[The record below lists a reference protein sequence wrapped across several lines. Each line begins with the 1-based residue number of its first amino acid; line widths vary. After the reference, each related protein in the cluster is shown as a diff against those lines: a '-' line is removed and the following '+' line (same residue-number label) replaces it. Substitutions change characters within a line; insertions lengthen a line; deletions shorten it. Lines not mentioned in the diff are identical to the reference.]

1 MKWMK
6 ALIENGVVYVK
17 VNGFD
22 HQTRVRK
29 DFINSA
35 LYNDMKIKTTIGC
48 WINPETCETEK
59 VMRIELLS
67 TPTLKPKKKP
77 KIDER
82 DIFITETLYTEHGL
96 TMEQIAKRYS
106 LSKQRVAQ
114 IIKRVKELRG
124 KENQNE
130 QI

>member
-1 MKWMK
+1 MQWMK
-6 ALIENGVVYVK
+6 VLIENGVVYIK

-22 HQTRVRK
+22 HQTKVRK

-82 DIFITETLYTEHGL
+82 DIYITEDLYDKQGMTLNK
-96 TMEQIAKRYS
+96 IAERYH
-106 LSKQRVAQ
+106 LSKQRVYQ
-114 IIKRVKELRG
+114 IIKRTKELRG
-124 KENQNE
+124 KECHE
-130 QI
+130 

>member
-1 MKWMK
+1 MQWMK

-22 HQTRVRK
+22 HQTKVRK

-59 VMRIELLS
+59 VMRIELIS
-67 TPTLKPKKKP
+67 TPVLKPKKVP

-82 DIFITETLYTEHGL
+82 DIYITEHLYDGLNMTLDE
-96 TMEQIAKRYS
+96 IAKRYH
-106 LSKQRVAQ
+106 LSKQRVYQ
-114 IIKRVKELRG
+114 IIKRTKELRE
-124 KENQNE
+124 KENQNA
-130 QI
+130 

>member
-1 MKWMK
+1 MQWMK
-6 ALIENGVVYVK
+6 VLIENGVVYVK
-17 VNGFD
+17 VDGFD
-22 HQTRVRK
+22 HQTKVRK

-82 DIFITETLYTEHGL
+82 DIYITEDLYDKRGMTLNE
-96 TMEQIAKRYS
+96 IAERYH
-106 LSKQRVAQ
+106 LSKQRVYQ
-114 IIKRVKELRG
+114 IIKRTKELRG
-124 KENQNE
+124 KECHE
-130 QI
+130 

>member
-1 MKWMK
+1 MQWMK
-6 ALIENGVVYVK
+6 VLIENRVVYVK
-17 VNGFD
+17 VDGFD
-22 HQTRVRK
+22 HQTKVRK

-82 DIFITETLYTEHGL
+82 DIYITEDLYDKRGMTLNE
-96 TMEQIAKRYS
+96 IAERYH
-106 LSKQRVAQ
+106 LSKQRVYQ
-114 IIKRVKELRG
+114 IIKRTKELRG
-124 KENQNE
+124 KECHE
-130 QI
+130 